1 MRLVASVCWNVVV
14 CVQRAINA
22 SSLAGATLDPLFS
35 VQYVPVLLRSSLG
48 LRLASLTA
56 AFHGDS
62 VQGKHSTRLM
72 VTSKCLLETV
82 SYSRLSV

>member
-22 SSLAGATLDPLFS
+22 SSLAGAALNPLFS
-35 VQYVPVLLRSSLG
+35 GQCVPALLPGSLG
-48 LRLASLTA
+48 LRLASPTA

-62 VQGKHSTRLM
+62 VQGKHSTRLI
-72 VTSKCLLETV
+72 VASKCLLEG
-82 SYSRLSV
+82 RLIF